1 MKGAAVKVWA
11 AILLVAALTVGVVYA
26 ATQVGWVKLGY
37 KVAGPP
43 SMSPG
48 EVALDLGTIPSGAS
62 GVRDFGKVAELD
74 LPAEYELKF
83 SLDLESVEGFEKLT
97 VTVEIYDE
105 GGSQVALLT
114 LSNDP
119 QACEAS
125 VELQA
130 GTYTLH
136 LKVEYQAQYVSE
148 EVTGKVIIYVSYS

>member
-1 MKGAAVKVWA
+1 VRGSAVKVWA
-11 AILLVAALTVGVVYA
+11 AVLLAAALTVGVVYA
-26 ATQVGWVKLGY
+26 AMQVGWVKLGY

-43 SMSPG
+43 SLSPS

-62 GVRDFGKVAELD
+62 GVRDFGEVAKLD

-83 SLDLESVEGFEKLT
+83 SLDLESVKSFEKLT

-105 GGSQVALLT
+105 GGTQVALLT
-114 LSNDP
+114 LSDDP

-130 GTYTLH
+130 GTYSLH
-136 LKVEYQAQYVSE
+136 LEVEYQAQYVSE
-148 EVTGKVIIYVSYS
+148 EVTGTVVIYVSYS